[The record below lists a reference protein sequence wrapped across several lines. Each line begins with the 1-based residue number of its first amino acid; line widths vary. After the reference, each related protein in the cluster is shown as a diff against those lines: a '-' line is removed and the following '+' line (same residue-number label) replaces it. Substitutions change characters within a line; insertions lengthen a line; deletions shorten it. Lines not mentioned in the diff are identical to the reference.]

1 VFSPTGTTSWSL
13 QSLGISPDFARDRLM
28 FAGFVGAENF
38 RRSADGGTTWH
49 PSNLGLPPGLI
60 WGSAIFLS
68 PNFDHDRVVYLGT
81 DRGVFRSDDGGVTWA
96 KLPNTGLPQAGV
108 LSLALSPNFSVDRT
122 LFAGLAER
130 GLYVSTD
137 GGTTWMAAR

>member
-1 VFSPTGTTSWSL
+1 
-13 QSLGISPDFARDRLM
+13 
-28 FAGFVGAENF
+28 
-38 RRSADGGTTWH
+38 
-49 PSNLGLPPGLI
+49 
-60 WGSAIFLS
+60 
-68 PNFDHDRVVYLGT
+68 VVYLGT

-96 KLPNTGLPQAGV
+96 KLPNAGLPQAGV

-137 GGTTWMAAR
+137 GGTTWKAAR